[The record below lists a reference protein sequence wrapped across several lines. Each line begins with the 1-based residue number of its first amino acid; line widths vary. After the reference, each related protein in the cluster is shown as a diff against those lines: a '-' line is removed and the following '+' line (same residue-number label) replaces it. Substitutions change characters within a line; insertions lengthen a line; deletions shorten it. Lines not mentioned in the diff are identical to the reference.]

1 MIEIWP
7 HIQQILQKRLTPGLF
22 KVWITPL
29 AAEVSGKEIRLTA
42 PNDFV
47 ASWVRDRLLDDIT
60 AAAAEV
66 MSLSQNDLSATG
78 EMPVVTV
85 CASKTPQQAPA
96 RTLTQAGVLP
106 LNQAD
111 HAEAAFG
118 AKTVADWRICDAG
131 EVANGFAAS
140 GERFGVAGGTQYSMT
155 QQAGFAETRQMSLP
169 ISQPLVSRVVDWR
182 FDFESFVVGPSNN
195 LAFAAS
201 QGITRSSQ
209 SADTLFLSSGPGLG
223 KTHLMQAVGNE
234 LCRSS
239 NRSRVRVE
247 YLTAEEF
254 GTRLIAALKSREVD
268 RFKARYRDVDLLLL
282 EDVHFLQGKE
292 RMQDEVLATIKALQ
306 SRGSRVVLSSSFA
319 PRDLKELDSQLVSR
333 FCSGFL
339 AAIERPD
346 FATRRDIL
354 RRKASQYQVTLPD
367 NVTDLLAENIR
378 ADVRQIESCLHN
390 LILKARILNQQISM
404 NIAWEVISQYASHE
418 TVMDMESIVRC
429 VCNGFDL
436 SPSQLNSRSRRR
448 ELVVARNT
456 VFYLARK
463 HTDMSLKDIGD
474 HFNRKHSTVLKGITN
489 LEREMSRETPIGRQ
503 VASTVALIERNGR
516 VLYT

>member
-1 MIEIWP
+1 MIEIWA
-7 HIQQILQKRLTPGLF
+7 HIQQILQKRLAPGLF

-29 AAEVSGKEIRLTA
+29 VADVTDQGVCLTA
-42 PNDFV
+42 PNEFV
-47 ASWVRDRLLDDIT
+47 AAWVRDRLLDDIV
-60 AAAAEV
+60 AAAAEAAGRP
-66 MSLSQNDLSATG
+66 LQ
-78 EMPVVTV
+78 VTV
-85 CASKTPQQAPA
+85 TASKTPQKAPA
-96 RTLTQAGVLP
+96 RRRSPSVDM
-106 LNQAD
+106 AD
-111 HAEAAFG
+111 AREQ
-118 AKTVADWRICDAG
+118 
-131 EVANGFAAS
+131 AS
-140 GERFGVAGGTQYSMT
+140 GPLFNSGSVA
-155 QQAGFAETRQMSLP
+155 QQMALP
-169 ISQPLVSRVVDWR
+169 IQQPLVSKAIDWR
-182 FDFESFVVGPSNN
+182 FDFDSFVVGPCND

-201 QGITRSSQ
+201 QGITRSSL

-223 KTHLMQAVGNE
+223 KTHLMQAVGSE
-234 LCRSS
+234 LCRQS
-239 NRSRVRVE
+239 NRSNVRVE

-254 GTRLIAALKSREVD
+254 ASRLIGALKSRDVE

-339 AAIERPD
+339 AVIDKPD

-354 RRKASQYQVTLPD
+354 RRKAKQYQVDLPD

-378 ADVRQIESCLHN
+378 SDVRQIESCLHN
-390 LILKARILNQQISM
+390 LILKARILNQRISM
-404 NIAWEVISQYASHE
+404 NIAWEVISHYATQE
-418 TVMDMESIVRC
+418 TVMDMDSIIRC

-436 SPSQLNSRSRRR
+436 APSQLNSRSRRR
-448 ELVVARNT
+448 ELVIARNT

-463 HTDMSLKDIGD
+463 HTDLSLQDIGN

-489 LEREMSRETPIGRQ
+489 LEREMSRETPVGRQ
-503 VASTVALIERNGR
+503 VTSTVNMIERNGR
-516 VLYT
+516 ILPAR

>member
-1 MIEIWP
+1 MIEIWA
-7 HIQQILQKRLTPGLF
+7 HIQQILQKRLSPGLF

-29 AAEVSGKEIRLTA
+29 TAEVNDQNICLTA

-47 ASWVRDRLLDDIT
+47 AAWVRDRLLDDIVS
-60 AAAAEV
+60 AATEALGRPARV
-66 MSLSQNDLSATG
+66 S
-78 EMPVVTV
+78 VV
-85 CASKTPQQAPA
+85 ASKTPQKAPVRRQVNVPADAMQASGPLFAGNGAPA
-96 RTLTQAGVLP
+96 APAQ
-106 LNQAD
+106 
-111 HAEAAFG
+111 
-118 AKTVADWRICDAG
+118 
-131 EVANGFAAS
+131 
-140 GERFGVAGGTQYSMT
+140 
-155 QQAGFAETRQMSLP
+155 QMSLP
-169 ISQPLVSRVVDWR
+169 ISQPLVSKAIDWR
-182 FDFESFVVGPSNN
+182 FDFDSFVVGPCND

-201 QGITRSSQ
+201 QGITRSSL

-234 LCRSS
+234 LCRQS
-239 NRSRVRVE
+239 NRSQVRAE

-254 GTRLIAALKSREVD
+254 ATRLIASLKSRDVE

-339 AAIERPD
+339 AVIDKPD

-354 RRKASQYQVTLPD
+354 RRKAKQYHVHLPD

-378 ADVRQIESCLHN
+378 SDVRQIESCLHN

-404 NIAWEVISQYASHE
+404 NIALEVISHYATQE
-418 TVMDMESIVRC
+418 TVMDLESIIRC

-436 SPSQLNSRSRRR
+436 SPTQLNSRSRRR

-463 HTDMSLKDIGD
+463 HTDLSLKDIGN
-474 HFNRKHSTVLKGITN
+474 HFNRTHSTVLKGITN
-489 LEREMSRETPIGRQ
+489 LEREMSKETPVGRQ
-503 VASTVALIERNGR
+503 VTNTVSMIERNGR
-516 VLYT
+516 IYAPR